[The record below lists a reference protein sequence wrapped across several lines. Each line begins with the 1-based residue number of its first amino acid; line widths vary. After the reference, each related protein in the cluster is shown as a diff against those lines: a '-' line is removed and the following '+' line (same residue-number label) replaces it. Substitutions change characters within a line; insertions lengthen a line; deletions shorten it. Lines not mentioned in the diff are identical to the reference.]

1 MANLSRPP
9 PPQSPK
15 TEERFGRKPAAVSFC
30 CSGQSGQS
38 NIHVKQNHKLQ
49 LRFREKSRP
58 CPRLRMQ
65 MKTFGSSTKCKKI
78 RCQTLLQV
86 HIFLHFTCHLWARAF
101 KLCLLIYKMQ
111 KYHIYPI
118 STAASLFPRSRW
130 QLQNKYP
137 WLWITGLRCWPCICV
152 SLETISPPPPHI
164 SSNLSAVRCLQRD
177 KKSPEIIKEIKIV
190 SKHHPNIN
198 SCAPKNALFLLID
211 ETFHYSY
218 PVTW

>member
-1 MANLSRPP
+1 MLN
-9 PPQSPK
+9 K
-15 TEERFGRKPAAVSFC
+15 TTNRSSSGKNHVRVLGSECKWRHLGHRLNVRKSDV
-30 CSGQSGQS
+30 
-38 NIHVKQNHKLQ
+38 
-49 LRFREKSRP
+49 
-58 CPRLRMQ
+58 RLC
-65 MKTFGSSTKCKKI
+65 F
-78 RCQTLLQV
+78 
-86 HIFLHFTCHLWARAF
+86 FLHFTCHLWARAF
-101 KLCLLIYKMQ
+101 KPDLRLLCLVIYKMQ

-118 STAASLFPRSRW
+118 TTAASLFPRSRW

-152 SLETISPPPPHI
+152 SLETISPPPPPHI

-198 SCAPKNALFLLID
+198 SRAPKNALFFLID